1 MKYKKINTIK
11 EEKDQKYKEGYI
23 KNGRGTI
30 TKAKEENIIIYKVD
44 YKVKYK
50 KGAITPQDSGLY
62 ETWCTLIRKD
72 KNSPWL
78 IDEIGGWLNIYK
90 FGGVDNE

>member
-1 MKYKKINTIK
+1 MNTIK
-11 EEKDQKYKEGYI
+11 EEKDKEGYI

-44 YKVKYK
+44 YEVKYK
-50 KGAITPQDSGLY
+50 KGAITPQDSGSY
-62 ETWCTLIRKD
+62 ETWFTLIRKD

-78 IDEIGGWLNIYK
+78 IDEVGEG
-90 FGGVDNE
+90 